1 MRNPD
6 ASCVCACAC
15 FVAVCL
21 FVCVCFVLGC
31 FVGCVWLVGSL
42 RVAGIGMLQPV
53 SHDCFTC
60 NSGLFHLHV

>member
-15 FVAVCL
+15 FVVVCL
-21 FVCVCFVLGC
+21 FVFVLLLGC
-31 FVGCVWLVGSL
+31 FVCCVWLVGSL
-42 RVAGIGMLQPV
+42 RVAGTEMLQSV

-60 NSGLFHLHV
+60 NPGLFHLHV